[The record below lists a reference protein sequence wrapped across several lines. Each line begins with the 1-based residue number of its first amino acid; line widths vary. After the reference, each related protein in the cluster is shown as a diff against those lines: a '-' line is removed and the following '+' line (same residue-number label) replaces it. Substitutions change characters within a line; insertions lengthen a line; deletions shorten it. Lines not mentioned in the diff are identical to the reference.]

1 MSWDLFTIWLH
12 RDVMCRMAKAWVLP
26 LEIIE
31 ELRPGNPVVIV
42 SDLMDSEY
50 AIFSDIIS
58 YEAPFRN
65 YV

>member
-1 MSWDLFTIWLH
+1 
-12 RDVMCRMAKAWVLP
+12 MCRMAKAWVLP

-65 YV
+65 CV